1 VSSFT
6 LGGFRHSTVGD
17 FFVMA
22 QKSIIIIALVFSG
35 MVNTQAAAPTP
46 ITLDE
51 IAKTI
56 ATTTI
61 KVEKVGRGL
70 YVFFGAGGNIAV
82 SIGENGTLIV
92 DSQYPQMMPKIM
104 AEINALG
111 GSTVDFAINTHWHFD
126 HADGNQAL
134 GPQGTWLI
142 SQTNSRKMM
151 QDDHIVNLVTRYYEQ
166 KAYPAK
172 FLPVM
177 TYDNNM
183 QFHFNGET
191 IDLLHY
197 GAAHT
202 TGDTAVYFREHNVVH
217 MGDVY
222 FSDNYPFIDVDNGGS
237 IEGLI
242 QFCEAVLNQINP
254 ETTVIPG
261 HGSVTD
267 YKALQGYIEMLQSVR
282 ERISALILKGS
293 TLEDVYNAKVT
304 IEWDKEKGNPS
315 LFIDRAYQ
323 SLVREVSE
331 GYKEG

>member
-1 VSSFT
+1 
-6 LGGFRHSTVGD
+6 
-17 FFVMA
+17 
-22 QKSIIIIALVFSG
+22 
-35 MVNTQAAAPTP
+35 
-46 ITLDE
+46 
-51 IAKTI
+51 
-56 ATTTI
+56 
-61 KVEKVGRGL
+61 
-70 YVFFGAGGNIAV
+70 
-82 SIGENGTLIV
+82 
-92 DSQYPQMMPKIM
+92 
-104 AEINALG
+104 
-111 GSTVDFAINTHWHFD
+111 
-126 HADGNQAL
+126 
-134 GPQGTWLI
+134 
-142 SQTNSRKMM
+142 
-151 QDDHIVNLVTRYYEQ
+151 
-166 KAYPAK
+166 
-172 FLPVM
+172 M
-177 TYDNNM
+177 TYDNTM
-183 QFHFNGET
+183 QFHFNSET

-242 QFCEAVLNQINP
+242 QFCEAVLNQINR
-254 ETTVIPG
+254 ETRVIPG

-323 SLVREVSE
+323 SLVREISE